1 MKKFNIL
8 DIIIVLFLCL
18 VLAGLLFINKG
29 GEVEVEEAKVIA
41 TLEISEKPEGFYKNV
56 VVGDTV
62 TDKVKKSKIGVV
74 TDVWSDKCTLWGYNA
89 KTGEGVEATLPGYE
103 NIYIEME
110 LLKSA
115 GAAVGDKLSIIT
127 KHFAGWGYV
136 VKLEEAN

>member
-8 DIIIVLFLCL
+8 DIIIVLFLCV
-18 VLAGLLFINKG
+18 VLAGLLFLNKG
-29 GEVEVEEAKVIA
+29 GEVEVEESKVIA
-41 TLEISEKPEGFYKNV
+41 TLEISEKPVGFYKNV

-62 TDKVKKSKIGVV
+62 TDKVSKARIGVV
-74 TDVWSDKCTLWGYNA
+74 TGVEKDKCTLWGYNA
-89 KTGEGVEATLPGYE
+89 ETGVGVESVLPEHE
-103 NIYIEME
+103 NVYVEME